1 MSTKNLERLTEAPL
15 ADILNLLLRQFSEEL
30 AEAGLRL
37 GDATI
42 NQMSSDLAS
51 RRASGAASSLVDVLI
66 PLVDD
71 NLNQLNSRWSLR
83 FPEFLAADCSQ
94 IDNWQSTAE
103 LLELANN
110 KIEIEQRIVT
120 GSALLVICGR
130 HDYAEYLLDVLEYD
144 MGLMDLDAVIAKRAL
159 LHITGVDGARRDWLT
174 RVKHWLR
181 GQSGE

>member
-1 MSTKNLERLTEAPL
+1 MSTTNLERLNEAPL

-37 GDATI
+37 GDETI
-42 NQMSSDLAS
+42 NQLSRDLAS
-51 RRASGAASSLVDVLI
+51 RLASGTASALVDVLI

-71 NLNQLNSRWSLR
+71 NLNQLNSRWNLR
-83 FPEFLAADCSQ
+83 FPEFLAAESSQ

-103 LLELANN
+103 LLKLAND
-110 KIEIEQRIVT
+110 KIEIEQRIVI

-130 HDYAEYLLDVLEYD
+130 HEYAEYLLDVLEYD

-159 LHITGVDGARRDWLT
+159 LHISGVDGARRDWLT
-174 RVKHWLR
+174 RVRDWLR